1 MAEVKVQTKGGMDRW
16 VCRGGGRYVAQFS
29 WNYFTDNSLDDAM
42 WLKIF
47 EMFTGCTI
55 YTFDILKQT
64 PISGSVTVPEKLL
77 KRNQARS
84 QPLVC
89 GAVSNLKANSSL
101 TRSRFCAGGSKPL
114 TAPLSASQIMSSVK
128 DHWFLMIR
136 WPPYWEA
143 GPGRAICIAN
153 KMAVTK
159 LQLTLNITKSAV

>member
-1 MAEVKVQTKGGMDRW
+1 MDGW
-16 VCRGGGRYVAQFS
+16 VCRRGKKKKT
-29 WNYFTDNSLDDAM
+29 WLNSAETISQITHCIL

-47 EMFTGCTI
+47 EMFTGCII
-55 YTFDILKQT
+55 YMFDILKQT
-64 PISGSVTVPEKLL
+64 PISRSVTIPVKLL
-77 KRNQARS
+77 KRNQAKS
-84 QPLVC
+84 QPPIC
-89 GAVSNLKANSSL
+89 YAVSNLKANSSL
-101 TRSRFCAGGSKPL
+101 TRSRFHAGGSKPL

-143 GPGRAICIAN
+143 GPSRAICIAN